1 MFEQKRIYNLA
12 EREAARAKQLLS
24 RFNHAML
31 QGGDEYYDRM
41 GEISVPVLIIHGTK
55 DPALP
60 FQHGLAL
67 KKAIPHAEFMRLEG
81 SGHEIHSED
90 WDQIIGSGKVKF
102 IKW

>member
-1 MFEQKRIYNLA
+1 
-12 EREAARAKQLLS
+12 
-24 RFNHAML
+24 
-31 QGGDEYYDRM
+31 
-41 GEISVPVLIIHGTK
+41 VLIIHGTK

-90 WDQIIGSGKVKF
+90 WDQIIGSVVRLSS
-102 IKW
+102 